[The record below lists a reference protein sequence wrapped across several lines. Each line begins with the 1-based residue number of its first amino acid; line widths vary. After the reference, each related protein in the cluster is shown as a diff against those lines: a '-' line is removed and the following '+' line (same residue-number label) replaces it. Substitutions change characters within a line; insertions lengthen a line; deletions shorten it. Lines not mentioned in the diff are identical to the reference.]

1 MFEVAYRLFEMAAL
15 VLCVHNLS
23 GKKVKADIYNTG
35 FIALQLTFMRRC
47 EFFSVN
53 SDLL

>member
-1 MFEVAYRLFEMAAL
+1 MCKEIEKMLLESSQETA
-15 VLCVHNLS
+15 
-23 GKKVKADIYNTG
+23 VK
-35 FIALQLTFMRRC
+35 IAIHMRRC